1 MARGLFLNTAR
12 SHGHINPTIGL
23 VKELV
28 ARGDEVIYVSDGQF
42 KEKLEKVGAKFIACD
57 EEKLNEITNI
67 EETDVFKM
75 LEVFQRTNQLITE
88 TAMTVKAGFDYL
100 VYDEG
105 IIVTEELLEKLKIKK
120 VVALSTAFAMNN
132 KIVGEIIQT
141 LVYRTHL

>member
-57 EEKLNEITNI
+57 EEKLN
-67 EETDVFKM
+67 K
-75 LEVFQRTNQLITE
+75 
-88 TAMTVKAGFDYL
+88 VKLNHSIFL
-100 VYDEG
+100 
-105 IIVTEELLEKLKIKK
+105 
-120 VVALSTAFAMNN
+120 
-132 KIVGEIIQT
+132 
-141 LVYRTHL
+141 